1 MQPSQKQKTRPF
13 HHFPHVSLS
22 PILDFLKNGL
32 EKKKNL
38 TPKSCLASTPSM
50 IKKKNKKFEK
60 KHEFTATIGFTEIS
74 A

>member
-1 MQPSQKQKTRPF
+1 MSSARKT
-13 HHFPHVSLS
+13 
-22 PILDFLKNGL
+22 K
-32 EKKKNL
+32 L
-38 TPKSCLASTPSM
+38 TPESRRASTPSM